1 MLYKPKIGHCVCA
14 IPLPYRA
21 PMISL
26 PLHSPCHE
34 IPDFWGKPILKALQP
49 AGLCLPESSDLP
61 LPLKVEFP
69 PSPWCPSWC
78 PHTVHAHRGIPPNI
92 LCSFQKMCLDHSTTV
107 GTRKA
112 ALKVAFKVVNWW
124 RCQHIVFIP
133 KSWSLF
139 WDHLRAS
146 KVCPLARKISVLWAL
161 LQILSTCHKGN
172 V

>member
-1 MLYKPKIGHCVCA
+1 MQFLSHIVPQWFPYPS
-14 IPLPYRA
+14 IPPVMRFQISEGNPFSRHYNQQDYAYQKA
-21 PMISL
+21 PI
-26 PLHSPCHE
+26 C
-34 IPDFWGKPILKALQP
+34 
-49 AGLCLPESSDLP
+49 LCLSRLSSPHP
-61 LPLKVEFP
+61 LDAPADAP
-69 PSPWCPSWC
+69 T
-78 PHTVHAHRGIPPNI
+78 TVHAHRGIPPNI